1 MTTNDNL
8 GNLLAQLIRA
18 PTSVTTDTPA
28 IFRNTVGALISFRI
42 VGSNNTTLFNDDV
55 TVPTVT
61 ETRVQI
67 GKGTTPPTRQDF
79 NLENAFP
86 NSPESVLKGVTL
98 PHGYVSGLGKITI
111 ATLISPTGGAGSITE
126 TALTQFWQNT
136 GSNNE
141 RYLLFRDIISPVGF
155 IIGQA
160 INIDYE
166 VFV

>member
-1 MTTNDNL
+1 MVTNDNL
-8 GNLLAQLIRA
+8 GKLIA
-18 PTSVTTDTPA
+18 G
-28 IFRNTVGALISFRI
+28 IFRSPSTGLTTINLINTGGVSRGIRVYGNDNNIVFNLNKSGA
-42 VGSNNTTLFNDDV
+42 
-55 TVPTVT
+55 
-61 ETRVQI
+61 VQI